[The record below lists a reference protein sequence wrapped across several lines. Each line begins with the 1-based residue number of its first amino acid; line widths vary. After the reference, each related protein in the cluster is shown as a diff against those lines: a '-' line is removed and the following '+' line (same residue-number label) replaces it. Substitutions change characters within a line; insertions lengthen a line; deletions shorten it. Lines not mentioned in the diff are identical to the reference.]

1 MASELP
7 RMEAMLPDTLSA
19 AQRASNR
26 EADMHLQKGLAA
38 FRRLSQ
44 YLAMLD
50 EEQNLSKTDKAMQ
63 RNCLLFEADVLKA
76 MNKCREAADLYQNIE
91 ALYIGQPIAL
101 EAIFGRAN
109 CARQLGNDRE
119 FEILL
124 RQASEMLKQI
134 PAESDPEFAE
144 TTRYDREGWQQ
155 LLDWIIQDF
164 EKQKA

>member
-1 MASELP
+1 
-7 RMEAMLPDTLSA
+7 
-19 AQRASNR
+19 
-26 EADMHLQKGLAA
+26 
-38 FRRLSQ
+38 
-44 YLAMLD
+44 
-50 EEQNLSKTDKAMQ
+50 
-63 RNCLLFEADVLKA
+63 

-91 ALYIGQPIAL
+91 VYWPANRP